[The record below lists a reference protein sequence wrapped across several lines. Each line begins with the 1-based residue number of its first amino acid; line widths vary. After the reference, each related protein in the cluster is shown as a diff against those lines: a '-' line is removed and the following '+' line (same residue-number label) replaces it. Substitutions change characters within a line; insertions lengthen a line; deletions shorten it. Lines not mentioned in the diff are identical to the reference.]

1 MFREALNKSDFVV
14 AQCLAHKKYLLTYHL
29 YAASIFFVRAL
40 PHLEL
45 ELIQSFLRTT
55 SASNALRAVGLGEI
69 LIKCAQR
76 QMADLARDF

>member
-1 MFREALNKSDFVV
+1 MFREAPNKFDFVV

-29 YAASIFFVRAL
+29 YAASISFVRAL

-45 ELIQSFLRTT
+45 ELIQSFHGTT

-69 LIKCAQR
+69 LIKCTQR
-76 QMADLARDF
+76 QMAGLARDF